1 MLGLI
6 ALLVPLGLDTLAVAA
21 ALGVR
26 GLSPTQRLRVSLV
39 LAGFEAGMPLVGVAV
54 GRALGSAVGSIGDYV
69 AGAALVAL
77 GVYLLLLGDDDDDDD
92 DEASTLADLH
102 GLALIGLGVS
112 ISLDELAVGVSAGL
126 LRLPLVWAIVLI
138 AVQAF
143 VAAQLGVRLGAR
155 ISRGARERMEQA
167 AGLALIALG
176 LLFLLARASG
186 SP

>member
-77 GVYLLLLGDDDDDDD
+77 GVYLLLLGDDD